1 MIMTSEAI
9 LQSFK
14 QTVCAEVRL
23 LPEGIDRYRVF
34 SPFTFSDGDHFSI
47 VLKRDG
53 LDWILSDEG
62 HTMMHLSYRMEYR
75 DIMQGNRGEIISDL
89 LSMYGIEDRG
99 GEFIHVVPGE
109 QYGDALFQMV
119 QGLLRISDISFL
131 SRELVR
137 STFREDVF
145 AYIES
150 LTPISGR
157 FVRGWHDSEHDP
169 EGKYKADGY
178 LNTLHEPIVLFILQN
193 DIRVKDATINLLQ
206 YEKWGLSVHS
216 LAIFENQ
223 ESINRKALA
232 RLSDVCDKM
241 FSSYTGNK
249 DRIGQYIVNEGIKV

>member
-1 MIMTSEAI
+1 MTSEAI

-23 LPEGIDRYRVF
+23 LPEGIDRYRIF
-34 SPFTFSDGDHFSI
+34 SPFTFNDGDHLCI

-75 DIMQGNRGEIISDL
+75 EVIQGNRGEIISNL
-89 LSMYGIEDRG
+89 LFRYGIEDRD
-99 GEFIHVVPGE
+99 GEFIHTVPGE
-109 QYGDALFQMV
+109 QYGDALFQMI
-119 QGLLRISDISFL
+119 QGLVRITDICFL

-145 AYIES
+145 VYIES

-157 FVRGWHDSEHDP
+157 FERGWHDPEHDP
-169 EGKYKADGY
+169 EGQYPADGY
-178 LNTLHEPIVLFILQN
+178 LITPREPIVLFILQN
-193 DIRVKDATINLLQ
+193 DDRVKDATINLLQ

-241 FSSYTGNK
+241 FSNYTGNK
-249 DRIGQYIVNEGIKV
+249 DRIGQYMMNEGITV